1 MNRFFIF
8 LLLIPFFGYSQNESL
23 KNDEVDLNKYKNK
36 EVILIWY
43 ANNVSN
49 QGGCSS
55 KAIIITSTGVV
66 IDTCYSMRD
75 KEVSSDITQTL
86 DENDFYTDLLV
97 LTKKDVRKI
106 QTDLEQFKDE
116 SCEEYSR
123 PVILIIS
130 DKKGSET
137 YGLKNFK
144 KCYPEKSEDFMKQI
158 TNLINSIYI

>member
-1 MNRFFIF
+1 MKRFFVF
-8 LLLIPFFGYSQNESL
+8 LLLIPFFGYSQSEDL
-23 KNDEVDLNKYKNK
+23 KNDKVDLNKYKHK

-43 ANNVSN
+43 VENNSN
-49 QGGCSS
+49 QGGCAS
-55 KAIIITSTGVV
+55 KAILIASTGVV
-66 IDTCYSMRD
+66 IDTCYSIRD
-75 KEVSSDITQTL
+75 KEISSDITQTL

-97 LTKKDVRKI
+97 LTTKDVRKI

-123 PVILIIS
+123 PVIIIIS

-144 KCYPEKSEDFMKQI
+144 KCYPEKSEDFMKKI
-158 TNLINSIYI
+158 TRLIDSI